1 VLATSPQYLASSPY
15 LARVR
20 DRTVVVP
27 LGVDTD
33 RFCPGPGEP
42 AGPPAVLFVGQMR
55 HYKGVDDLLVAMR
68 AVPAPTRLLLAGDG
82 PMRRR
87 WEDLCGPLGLGDR
100 VTFLGQVPDAA
111 LPALYRSAGVL
122 VLPSTS
128 RAEAFGMVLL
138 EAMASGLPCVTTE
151 VGSGT
156 SYVVQDGV
164 TGLVVPPRDPAALA
178 RALGR
183 LAADPA
189 LRARMGAAGR
199 ARALAEFPE
208 ARMVRRVEEVYR
220 GVVGP
225 A

>member
-1 VLATSPQYLASSPY
+1 VLATSDRYLASSPY

-27 LGVDTD
+27 LGVDPD
-33 RFCPGPGEP
+33 RFRPGARKP
-42 AGPPAVLFVGQMR
+42 AGPPTVLFVGQMR
-55 HYKGVDDLLVAMR
+55 HYKGVDDLLAAMR
-68 AVPAPTRLLLAGDG
+68 AVPAPARLRLAGDG
-82 PMRRR
+82 PMRAR
-87 WEDLCGPLGLGDR
+87 WEALGRSLGLGER
-100 VTFLGQVPDAA
+100 VEFLGQVPDEA
-111 LPALYRSAGVL
+111 LPALYRSADVL

-178 RALGR
+178 SALAC

-189 LRARMGAAGR
+189 ERARMGAAGR
-199 ARALAEFPE
+199 ARVLAEFPE
-208 ARMVRRVEEVYR
+208 ARMVERVEAVYR
-220 GVVGP
+220 E
-225 A
+225 ALA